1 MALIVEV
8 LDARSD
14 DVRAWHRL
22 AGERLSLGRA
32 YDNDVVLDDPY
43 VEAHHARIERD
54 GTGTFV
60 LRDLG
65 SVNGLV
71 GADGV
76 RRPELPTTPGTTA
89 RVGHTTIRFQD
100 SEAPLAAAI
109 PDRRGPRTGLRL
121 PAWVDTPVGQ
131 LGISAGALVV
141 ILWLSWLG
149 TYQRSATSEL
159 TDLALG
165 LMFALILWAGIWSVA
180 GRIVTHRFR
189 FLGHLAIA
197 FAVLAVLVV
206 WDAVSEWI
214 AFVVPDNPVSKP
226 LGIAVVLLLIG
237 VLVAGHLT
245 LASAM
250 SRRRRWTAAGV
261 TCVILLVIGT
271 AATLAE
277 RKPFSDVP
285 QFAATLKPLPT
296 SLLPTHRLAS
306 FSAVE
311 RDLQRQVDA
320 LARTTP

>member
-14 DVRAWHRL
+14 DVRSWHRL
-22 AGERLSLGRA
+22 AGEHLALGRA

-43 VEAHHARIERD
+43 VEAHHARIEPD
-54 GTGTFV
+54 GAGTFV

-76 RRPELPTTPGTTA
+76 RRPEFPTTAGTTV
-89 RVGHTTIRFQD
+89 RVGHTIIRFQD
-100 SEAPLAAAI
+100 SDVPPAAAI
-109 PDRRGPRTGLRL
+109 PDRRGQRTGARL
-121 PAWVDTPVGQ
+121 PAWLDTPAAQ

-149 TYQRSATSEL
+149 TYQRSATGDL

-180 GRIVTHRFR
+180 GRVVTHRFR

-197 FAVLAVLVV
+197 FAALAVLAI
-206 WDAVSEWI
+206 WGTVSEWF
-214 AFVVPDNPVSKP
+214 AFVAPDTALAKP

-237 VLVAGHLT
+237 VLVAGHLA

-250 SRRRRWTAAGV
+250 TRRRRWTAAWI
-261 TCVILLVIGT
+261 TCLILLALGT
-271 AATLAE
+271 AASLAE

-320 LARTTP
+320 LARKTP